1 MDEQSGRSRFQVTWS
16 ELESA
21 AHVPADQLVEMQD
34 VAVREPVVPP
44 EELDRQKAMGTVGDF
59 RISR

>member
-1 MDEQSGRSRFQVTWS
+1 MTDQGRDRFRMTWS

-21 AHVPADQLVEMQD
+21 AHVPADEMVELQD
-34 VAVREPVVPP
+34 VGVHEPLVPA

-59 RISR
+59 RLSR

>member
-1 MDEQSGRSRFQVTWS
+1 MDEQAGRSRFQVPWS

-21 AHVPADQLVEMQD
+21 AHVPVDQQVEMQD
-34 VAVREPVVPP
+34 VAVHEPIVPP

-59 RISR
+59 RLSR